1 MSGSHDVEVG
11 GVVVDV
17 PVDAVL
23 DSVGACVVLVGVAA
37 DGLVGEAQGGE
48 VEFSV
53 VEPFGDGVVE
63 VAAEVVGVGRSPRW
77 CRRGGVCIG

>member
-1 MSGSHDVEVG
+1 MDALVSGSHDVEVG

-37 DGLVGEAQGGE
+37 DGLVGEAQGG
-48 VEFSV
+48 
-53 VEPFGDGVVE
+53 
-63 VAAEVVGVGRSPRW
+63 
-77 CRRGGVCIG
+77 

>member
-53 VEPFGDGVVE
+53 VESFGDGVVE
-63 VAAEVVGVGRSPRW
+63 VAAEVDVELA
-77 CRRGGVCIG
+77 

>member
-1 MSGSHDVEVG
+1 MGSLVSGSHDVEVG

-53 VEPFGDGVVE
+53 VESFGDGVVE
-63 VAAEVVGVGRSPRW
+63 VAAEVDVELA
-77 CRRGGVCIG
+77 

>member
-1 MSGSHDVEVG
+1 MCSLVSGSHDVEVG

-48 VEFSV
+48 VKFSV
-53 VEPFGDGVVE
+53 VESFGDGAVE
-63 VAAEVVGVGRSPRW
+63 VAAEVDVELA
-77 CRRGGVCIG
+77 

>member
-1 MSGSHDVEVG
+1 MDALVSGSHDVEVG

-17 PVDAVL
+17 PTDAVL

-63 VAAEVVGVGRSPRW
+63 VAAEVDVELA
-77 CRRGGVCIG
+77 

>member
-1 MSGSHDVEVG
+1 M
-11 GVVVDV
+11 
-17 PVDAVL
+17 
-23 DSVGACVVLVGVAA
+23 VLVGVAA

-63 VAAEVVGVGRSPRW
+63 VAAEVDVELA
-77 CRRGGVCIG
+77 

>member
-1 MSGSHDVEVG
+1 MGSLLSGSHDVEVG

-53 VEPFGDGVVE
+53 VESLGDGVVE
-63 VAAEVVGVGRSPRW
+63 VAAEVHVELA
-77 CRRGGVCIG
+77 